1 MLEALIFL
9 SGICIAVLSS
19 NVAIIDNLPPP
30 VNPSVIAKATYC
42 SVAGIGYGSTHPI
55 FITPRPRILLIWN
68 AHVGDTW
75 VGEITRRMWMIN
87 TKRAQEDMEGNV
99 GEPGK
104 AFGAGLGRDLGS
116 MPEKQENRRKK
127 IKGQAKQYRFSKAN
141 SNQK

>member
-1 MLEALIFL
+1 MKKILPIMLEALIFL

-55 FITPRPRILLIWN
+55 FITPRPRILLICN

-75 VGEITRRMWMIN
+75 VGEIFTDKGFYAWGTQIR
-87 TKRAQEDMEGNV
+87 T
-99 GEPGK
+99 
-104 AFGAGLGRDLGS
+104 AFGFTGGGITLGIPLCNAFAFYGYAWYAS
-116 MPEKQENRRKK
+116 ILANYV
-127 IKGQAKQYRFSKAN
+127 QYKP
-141 SNQK
+141 Q